1 MLSLVYVDS
10 QSDPETSVALSYSV
24 RMKASDDRTVALA
37 VGGEDMRPILSS
49 FLRFGADEAY
59 LVTGD
64 DVIGGDVFT
73 HARIIRAFLDTVDED
88 YLVLFDRNFI
98 LPSVL
103 SGMLDSQQFLYV
115 RTMTFDD
122 GTQCIS
128 DYGTEERRCGVPPG
142 SVLSFLPGKIANE
155 RVPGNGEI
163 KVFDR
168 VALNLGRFSVGEAG
182 SKIERR

>member
-1 MLSLVYVDS
+1 
-10 QSDPETSVALSYSV
+10 
-24 RMKASDDRTVALA
+24 MKASDDRIVALA

-64 DVIGGDVFT
+64 EVIGGDLFT
-73 HARIIRAFLDTVDED
+73 HARIIRAFLDTADED
-88 YLVLFDRNFI
+88 HMVCFDGDPV

-103 SGMLDSQQFLYV
+103 SGMMDTQQFLYV
-115 RTMTFDD
+115 RSMSFD
-122 GTQCIS
+122 GGIQCVS
-128 DYGTEERRCGVPPG
+128 DYGTEERRCEVPPG
-142 SVLSFLPGKIANE
+142 SVMSFLPGKIANE

-163 KVFDR
+163 KVLDR